1 MKKFLLILVLLIFA
15 ISCKSAPIVEEEQVQ
30 TPPTPPPVEELEK
43 VVEEPMINTIV
54 DEIVEEPMTNTV
66 VDEIVEEPITNSNEL
81 IFPTGIYIRE
91 TERGKILVVEPKII
105 YDFASTNMTTMAHVS
120 LRQVVEFMNLNAN
133 VSVIIEGHTSNI
145 GIAYPYNYKLSAER
159 VRNAKIYL
167 VNSGINEN
175 RLIECPL
182 GESLPEYPNQADL
195 RRHEFVVITSESDL
209 QVYNGFIS
217 RLDVRKETTYMGN

>member
-15 ISCKSAPIVEEEQVQ
+15 ISCKSAPIVAEEQVQ

-43 VVEEPMINTIV
+43 VVEEPMINTVV

-66 VDEIVEEPITNSNEL
+66 VDEIVEEPMTNANEL

-105 YDFASTNMTTMAHVS
+105 YDFASTNMTTMTHVS

>member
-1 MKKFLLILVLLIFA
+1 MKDFLLILVLLIFA
-15 ISCKSAPIVEEEQVQ
+15 ISCKSAPIVEEQVQ

-66 VDEIVEEPITNSNEL
+66 VDEIVEEPMTNANEL

-105 YDFASTNMTTMAHVS
+105 YDFASTNMTTMTHVS

-159 VRNAKIYL
+159 VRNTKIYL

>member
-43 VVEEPMINTIV
+43 VVEEPM
-54 DEIVEEPMTNTV
+54 TNTV
-66 VDEIVEEPITNSNEL
+66 VDEIVEEPMTNANEL

-105 YDFASTNMTTMAHVS
+105 YKFASTNMTTMTHVS

-159 VRNAKIYL
+159 ARNAKIYL

-209 QVYNGFIS
+209 QVYNSFIS

>member
-43 VVEEPMINTIV
+43 VVEEPMINTVV
-54 DEIVEEPMTNTV
+54 DEIVEEPMTNA
-66 VDEIVEEPITNSNEL
+66 NEL

-105 YDFASTNMTTMAHVS
+105 YDFASTNMTTMTHVS

-159 VRNAKIYL
+159 ARNAKIYL

-209 QVYNGFIS
+209 QVYNSFIS
-217 RLDVRKETTYMGN
+217 RLDVRKAVSYTHLTLPTRAIV

>member
-1 MKKFLLILVLLIFA
+1 MKDFLLILVLLIFA
-15 ISCKSAPIVEEEQVQ
+15 ISCKSAPIVEEQVQ

-43 VVEEPMINTIV
+43 VVEEPMINTVV

-66 VDEIVEEPITNSNEL
+66 VDEIVEEPITNANEL

-105 YDFASTNMTTMAHVS
+105 YDFASTNMTTMTHVS

-217 RLDVRKETTYMGN
+217 RLDVRKETTYMEN

>member
-15 ISCKSAPIVEEEQVQ
+15 ISCKSAPIVEEQVQ

-43 VVEEPMINTIV
+43 VVEEPMINTVV

-66 VDEIVEEPITNSNEL
+66 VDEIVEEPMTNANEL

-105 YDFASTNMTTMAHVS
+105 YDFASTNMTTMTHVS

-209 QVYNGFIS
+209 QVYNSFIS

>member
-43 VVEEPMINTIV
+43 VVEEPMINTV
-54 DEIVEEPMTNTV
+54 IVEEPMTNTV
-66 VDEIVEEPITNSNEL
+66 VDEIVEEPMTNANEL

-105 YDFASTNMTTMAHVS
+105 YNFASTNMTTMTHVS
-120 LRQVVEFMNLNAN
+120 LKQVVEFMNLNAN

-209 QVYNGFIS
+209 QVYNSFIS

>member
-15 ISCKSAPIVEEEQVQ
+15 ISCKSTPIVEEEQVQ

-43 VVEEPMINTIV
+43 VVEEPMINTVV

-66 VDEIVEEPITNSNEL
+66 VDEIVEEPMTNANEL

-105 YDFASTNMTTMAHVS
+105 YDFASTNMTTMTHVS

-209 QVYNGFIS
+209 QVYNSFIS

>member
-1 MKKFLLILVLLIFA
+1 MKDFLLILVLLIFA
-15 ISCKSAPIVEEEQVQ
+15 ISCKSAPIVEEQVQ

-66 VDEIVEEPITNSNEL
+66 VDEIVEEPMTNANEL

-105 YDFASTNMTTMAHVS
+105 YDFASTNMTTMTHVS

-217 RLDVRKETTYMGN
+217 RLDVRKETTYMEN